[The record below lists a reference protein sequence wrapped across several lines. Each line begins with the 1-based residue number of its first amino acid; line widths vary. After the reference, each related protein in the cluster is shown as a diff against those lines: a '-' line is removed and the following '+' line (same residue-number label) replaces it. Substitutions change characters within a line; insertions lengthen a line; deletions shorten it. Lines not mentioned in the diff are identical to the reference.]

1 MRVTVKGKVTIP
13 QHIRELAGIRP
24 NTEVEFYYEDGKVW
38 LNRAGSETRSES
50 SRGQSLV
57 ERLHGT
63 ATANLDLTTDE
74 ILAMTRGED

>member
-1 MRVTVKGKVTIP
+1 MRVTVKGQVTIP
-13 QHIRELAGIRP
+13 QYIRELAGIRP

-38 LNRAGSETRSES
+38 LTRAEADTRSQG

-57 ERLHGT
+57 ERLRGT

-74 ILAMTRGED
+74 IMAMTRGED